1 MQKSLYPMERTLNLN
16 FNNNNYRKWPWSV
29 RTTVYR
35 WYINAINYIITFTA
49 IDRIYATGRIPGKE
63 FKADVFQQKP
73 IKLSQSVF
81 LPIKQYPKFNFQG
94 KILGP
99 KGNTLKRL
107 HEGTLCNI
115 SIRGRNSLRD
125 NEKEEALRQSGNPA
139 YRHLNKN
146 LYIEISTVAPPAE
159 AYARM
164 SVALTEI
171 RKYIIPDKNDEISM
185 EQYRE
190 LMEIDPEMVKNKFG
204 NNAQK

>member
-1 MQKSLYPMERTLNLN
+1 M
-16 FNNNNYRKWPWSV
+16 
-29 RTTVYR
+29 
-35 WYINAINYIITFTA
+35 
-49 IDRIYATGRIPGKE
+49 
-63 FKADVFQQKP
+63 
-73 IKLSQSVF
+73 
-81 LPIKQYPKFNFQG
+81 
-94 KILGP
+94 
-99 KGNTLKRL
+99 
-107 HEGTLCNI
+107 CNI

-185 EQYRE
+185 EQYLE